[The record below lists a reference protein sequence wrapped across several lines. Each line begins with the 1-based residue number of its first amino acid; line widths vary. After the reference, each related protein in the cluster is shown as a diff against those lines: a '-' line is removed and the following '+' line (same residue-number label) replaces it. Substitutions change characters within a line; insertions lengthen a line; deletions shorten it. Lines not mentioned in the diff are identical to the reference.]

1 MTYQNNLNMLERVVN
16 LLRFLGRAVPTIDQY
31 CLVTRQQ
38 KLRRLRPSS
47 LRRWPSTCAQR
58 NETRLP
64 HRRCR
69 GEQKTRERYCDST
82 HTCHMSFSFGDVHS
96 FTSRASTRLRSAG

>member
-16 LLRFLGRAVPTIDQY
+16 LAEFLCRAVPTIDQY

-38 KLRRLRPSS
+38 KIRRLRPSS

-69 GEQKTRERYCDST
+69 GEQKTRERHCDSQ
-82 HTCHMSFSFGDVHS
+82 HRSEARRVGKECVSTCS
-96 FTSRASTRLRSAG
+96 SRWSADH